1 MGVSITLQTPALSIP
16 STVRQRLAVW
26 VVGGP
31 AGHAAPYPLAGR
43 PVQIGREV
51 EAHEL
56 RLDDPSVSRVHATI
70 RHEAVSDSYALVDR
84 ESSNG
89 VYVGGARV
97 RGACVLEPGDVIRVG
112 DSVLVVGE
120 IAPESDDRLD
130 AMGLIGRGAAMTLLR
145 QTIRRVA
152 PSSLSVLVT
161 GATGTGKEVVA
172 RAIHVASGR
181 KGAFVAVNCAAFAST
196 MVEGALFGHRK
207 GAYTGATSDEPGAF
221 LAADGGTLFL
231 DEIVDMPLEI
241 QPKLLRALENGEIM
255 PLGASTPSRYDARVI
270 AAAQQPISALVA
282 EHKFRDDLYARLV
295 GVSLDTPALRL
306 RREDIVPLWQSF
318 LPEPHR
324 AYPISSDLIE
334 ALCCYDWPRNVRE
347 LRQVAERMAV
357 LHDGEAWTLA
367 ELDAE
372 LREHLVRRRAE
383 VHEGGSAA
391 ESDDE
396 DKRPMPREELVA
408 LLEACQGSIA
418 EAARRA
424 RRNRK
429 QIYRWMDQHELPRGT
444 GRPQR

>member
-1 MGVSITLQTPALSIP
+1 
-16 STVRQRLAVW
+16 
-26 VVGGP
+26 
-31 AGHAAPYPLAGR
+31 
-43 PVQIGREV
+43 
-51 EAHEL
+51 
-56 RLDDPSVSRVHATI
+56 
-70 RHEAVSDSYALVDR
+70 
-84 ESSNG
+84 
-89 VYVGGARV
+89 
-97 RGACVLEPGDVIRVG
+97 
-112 DSVLVVGE
+112 
-120 IAPESDDRLD
+120 
-130 AMGLIGRGAAMTLLR
+130 
-145 QTIRRVA
+145 
-152 PSSLSVLVT
+152 
-161 GATGTGKEVVA
+161 VA
-172 RAIHVASGR
+172 RAIHAASGR
-181 KGAFVAVNCAAFAST
+181 KGTFVAINCAAFAST
-196 MVEGALFGHRK
+196 MVEGALFGHRR

-231 DEIVDMPLEI
+231 DEIADMPLEI

-255 PLGASTPSRYDARVI
+255 PLGASTSSRYDARVI
-270 AAAQQPISALVA
+270 AAAQQPLRALVA

-295 GVSLDTPALRL
+295 GVSLDTPPLRQ
-306 RREDIVPLWQSF
+306 RREDIVPLWHSF

-324 AYPISSDLIE
+324 AYPISLDLIE
-334 ALCCYDWPRNVRE
+334 ALCCYDWPHNVRE

-383 VHEGGSAA
+383 VHEDASAA

-408 LLEACQGSIA
+408 LLEACGGSIA